1 MAQIFDTDP
10 DFGREVPG
18 IPDQNLLET
27 QMPME
32 DMGMDLNMAELVE
45 NEDGS
50 VEIPILDE
58 LEDVETGEFL
68 DNLAEK
74 LEEGELVSIADEY
87 MELIKKDKDARE
99 KRDKQYEE
107 GLRRTGLGDDAPGG
121 AQFEGASRV
130 VHPILAEACV
140 DFSARAIKELLPPNG
155 PVKTHLEGKVTQ
167 EVIERAEIKARGMNW
182 QITKGIPEYRDET
195 EQLLTQTPMGGSQ
208 YKKYWVENGIIH
220 VEFIPIDNI
229 YLPFSSSNFYRSPR
243 VTHAQDITKF
253 VFKERVKS
261 GLYRDIENIEFNTPQ
276 FPDETASQKAN
287 NKIEGKDDN
296 NAYNDDGLRRV
307 LEIYTWLDIDDPLV
321 PEGEKAP
328 YILTID
334 EYTEE
339 ILAIYRNWEEA
350 DEKRTK
356 LDWIV
361 EYKFIPWRGAYG
373 IGLPHLIG
381 GISAALTG
389 ALRALM
395 DSAHINNAATML
407 KLKGGRV
414 TGQNTSVEVTQ
425 VSEIEAPAGIDDV
438 RKIAMPMP
446 FNPPSPVLF
455 QLLGFLENAGKSVVS
470 TSMEALSKVGDRTPV
485 GTTMALI
492 EQGASTYAAIHARLH
507 ASQRKELEI
516 ISRLNR
522 TFPEILDGVNA
533 AIGGD
538 LAPED
543 FRYDSDIQPVS
554 DPNIFSEAQRYAQFQ
569 AVLQMAQD
577 PTVAWDKT
585 ALYRIGM
592 KLMKFP
598 YSDEV
603 LPIQPKPEHVNPV
616 EENVLATKGMPLAAH
631 TDQDHKAHMITHL
644 LFCTSPIYGANPLMG
659 NPTVPVLV
667 QHCKEHL
674 TMFYQQHTKAAI
686 QAIHELGPMT
696 GDEYEDQV
704 YKAVALADQRIA
716 QELAQIMPM
725 LEEAMKIAQ
734 GLTQQQPQMD
744 PQSQVALQI
753 GQAEIERKKALDA
766 ATIELKNQELQIKS
780 TLEQQQQAFNQAK
793 VQFEQQMAQAEE
805 ARKAEQQVFENNMA
819 EIKQFMEEQRQQM
832 LQEIELVKNDNDN
845 QQKQMTE
852 LLKNRDDNETKKF
865 IEMMKSEMQGMMS
878 QMQMPAQQDNAVDL
892 VNQVKQMMDQVRQDD
907 RMATIMQGL
916 QAVVEGVHSPKQ
928 HQVVRGPDG
937 KVLGIQTTQ
946 VKE

>member
-1 MAQIFDTDP
+1 MAQIFDNNP

-18 IPDQNLLET
+18 ILDPGLMQPENL
-27 QMPME
+27 ME
-32 DMGMDLNMAELVE
+32 NPVEDLNIQDMVE

-50 VEIPILDE
+50 VEIPFIE
-58 LEDVETGEFL
+58 AEISVETVDFL
-68 DNLAEK
+68 ENLAEIVADD
-74 LEEGELVSIADEY
+74 ELNGIADEY
-87 MELIKKDKDARE
+87 MELVKKDKEARE

-155 PVKTHLEGKVTQ
+155 PVKTHIEGKVSQ
-167 EVIERAEIKARGMNW
+167 EVIDRADMKARGMNW
-182 QITKGIPEYRDET
+182 QIVKGIPEYRSEM

-208 YKKYWVENGIIH
+208 YEKYWVENGEIH
-220 VEFIPIDNI
+220 TEFVPIDNI
-229 YLPFSSSNFYRSPR
+229 YLPFSSTNFYRSPR
-243 VTHAQDITKF
+243 VTHAQDITKYTF
-253 VFKERVKS
+253 RDRVRS
-261 GLYRDIENIEFNTPQ
+261 GLYRDVENLDFNTPQ

-296 NAYNDDGLRRV
+296 NAYNDDGLRRI

-328 YILTID
+328 YIVTID

-339 ILAIYRNWEEA
+339 VLSIYRNWEEN
-350 DEKRTK
+350 DPKLTK

-381 GISAALTG
+381 GLSAALTG

-446 FNPPSPVLF
+446 FNPPSSVLF
-455 QLLGFLENAGKSVVS
+455 QLLGYLESAGKSVVS
-470 TSMEALSKVGDRTPV
+470 TSMEALSSVGDRTPV

-492 EQGASTYAAIHARLH
+492 EQGSSTYAAIHARLH
-507 ASQRKELEI
+507 ASQRKALEI

-522 TFPEILDGVNA
+522 TFPEIIDNINQ

-538 LAPED
+538 LTPDD

-554 DPNIFSEAQRYAQFQ
+554 DPHIFSEAQRYAQFQ

-577 PTVAWDKT
+577 PTVAWDKA

-598 YSDEV
+598 YADEV
-603 LPIQPKPEHVNPV
+603 LPTQPKPEHVNPV

-644 LFCTSPIYGANPLMG
+644 LFCTSPIYGNNPLMG

-674 TMFYQQHTKAAI
+674 TMFYQEHAKASM
-686 QAIHELGPMT
+686 QALQELGPMT
-696 GDEYEDQV
+696 GEEYDEQV
-704 YKAVALADQRIA
+704 HKAVALADQRIA
-716 QELAQIMPM
+716 EELQQIMPM
-725 LEEAMKIAQ
+725 LEEAMKVAQ
-734 GLTQQQPQMD
+734 GFSNQQPPLD
-744 PQSQVALQI
+744 PQSQVALQL
-753 GQAEIERKKALDA
+753 GQAEIQRKTQLDQ
-766 ATIELKNQELQIKS
+766 ATVQLKTQELQVTQ
-780 TLEQQQQAFNQAK
+780 TLDQQQQAFEQAK
-793 VQFEQQMAQAEE
+793 VQTEQRMAQLEQQ
-805 ARKAEQQVFENNMA
+805 RKDEQQAFENQMVQMR
-819 EIKQFMEEQRQQM
+819 EFMEEQRQQT
-832 LQEIELVKNDNDN
+832 LQQIDLLKNDNDN
-845 QQKQMTE
+845 RQKQMTE
-852 LLKNRDDNETKKF
+852 LLKNRDDNETKKI
-865 IEMMKSEMQGMMS
+865 IEMMRVEMQAFQKPNLS
-878 QMQMPAQQDNAVDL
+878 V
-892 VNQVKQMMDQVRQDD
+892 
-907 RMATIMQGL
+907 
-916 QAVVEGVHSPKQ
+916 
-928 HQVVRGPDG
+928 
-937 KVLGIQTTQ
+937 
-946 VKE
+946 